1 MSALDEAKEML
12 TAYKEAEK
20 AVLLSK
26 EYWIKGRKMLREDLP
41 EIRKGRAEW
50 ERKVAAL
57 QSASK
62 SGFRVGRIVPK

>member
-12 TAYKEAEK
+12 AAYKEAEK

-26 EYWIKGRKMLREDLP
+26 SYTIKGRTLTRENLAD
-41 EIRKGRAEW
+41 IRRGRREW

-57 QSASK
+57 QSGSRC
-62 SGFRVGRIVPK
+62 GMRVGRITPQ